1 MPAMRAFLRKKAL
14 TMAQVPTGTT
24 FFIASTYGAAKTTTI
39 VTNAAEAVV
48 TSATHGFTNGDIVE
62 VTSGWGRLHRRNF
75 RIKTVTTDTFVLE
88 GADTSSTT
96 FFPAGTGIGSV
107 RKITAFTQITSV
119 MSPASSGGEP
129 KTVTYKFIESD
140 VEYSINDGF
149 TATSYTM
156 QLDADSIGS
165 AGYTALKTL
174 TDVQTDT
181 CLKMV
186 MRSGS
191 LVFIPCTVALN
202 ESVNLQDGQIN
213 RNTASFNGNNRLTRY
228 AS

>member
-1 MPAMRAFLRKKAL
+1 
-14 TMAQVPTGTT
+14 MAQVPTGTT
-24 FFIASTYGAAKTTTI
+24 FFIASSYGSAKATTV
-39 VTNAAEAVV
+39 VTNASEAVV
-48 TSATHGFTNGDIVE
+48 TSAAHGYSNGDIVE
-62 VTSGWGRLHRRNF
+62 VSSGWGRLHRRVF
-75 RIKTVTTDTFVLE
+75 RVKSVTTDTFVLE
-88 GADTSSTT
+88 GADTTSTT
-96 FFPAGTGIGSV
+96 FFPAGTGVGSV
-107 RKITAFTQITSV
+107 RKVTAFTQITSV
-119 MSPASSGGEP
+119 MSPTSSGGEP
-129 KTVTYKFIESD
+129 KNVNYKYVESD

-149 TATSYTM
+149 TATSYAM
-156 QLDADSIGS
+156 QLDADAIGS

-213 RNTASFNGNNRLTRY
+213 RVAASFNGNNRLTRY

>member
-1 MPAMRAFLRKKAL
+1 
-14 TMAQVPTGTT
+14 MAQVPTGTT
-24 FFIASTYGAAKTTTI
+24 FFVASTYGSAKATTV
-39 VTNAAEAVV
+39 VTNASEAVV
-48 TSATHGFTNGDIVE
+48 TSAGHGYSNGDIVE
-62 VTSGWGRLHRRNF
+62 VTSGWGRLHRRVF
-75 RIKTVTTDTFVLE
+75 RIKSVTTDTFVLE
-88 GADTSSTT
+88 GCDTTSTT
-96 FFPAGTGIGSV
+96 FFPAGTGIGSIREV
-107 RKITAFTQITSV
+107 TAFTQITSV
-119 MSPASSGGEP
+119 MNPTSSGGEP
-129 KTVTYKFIESD
+129 KTVPYKFVESD

-149 TATSYTM
+149 TATSYAM
-156 QLDADSIGS
+156 QLDADAISS
-165 AGYTALKTL
+165 AGYIALKTL

-213 RNTASFNGNNRLTRY
+213 RVAASFNGNNRLTRY